1 MQHTDKAI
9 AEFEAWAGSEAF
21 GLSPAHFAKDEA
33 GDYINY
39 PTQCYWMVW
48 QASRAELVIELPP
61 QVTAEDVREAVPFD
75 ADGDYAV
82 DAAHMVNGAISACGS
97 FVKAA
102 GVTVRG

>member
-1 MQHTDKAI
+1 MHTDKAI
-9 AEFEAWAGSEAF
+9 AEFEAWWDRQQFHEQF
-21 GLSPAHFAKDEA
+21 EDVKDQMR
-33 GDYINY
+33 N
-39 PTQCYWMVW
+39 VW
-48 QASRAELVIELPP
+48 LASRRELVIELPP

>member
-1 MQHTDKAI
+1 MQHTDKMRE
-9 AEFEAWAGSEAF
+9 EFEAWAGSEAF

-48 QASRAELVIELPP
+48 QASRAELVIELPAKP
-61 QVTAEDVREAVPFD
+61 D
-75 ADGDYAV
+75 ADTFTRV
-82 DAAHMVNGAISACGS
+82 QSAYWQGIDK
-97 FVKAA
+97 VAGQAEAA

>member
-1 MQHTDKAI
+1 MHTDKAI

-39 PTQCYWMVW
+39 PTQCYWLVW
-48 QASRAELVIELPP
+48 RASRRELVIELPRP
-61 QVTAEDVREAVPFD
+61 DTNMHNGRSDAACELLLEQWD
-75 ADGDYAV
+75 ADR
-82 DAAHMVNGAISACGS
+82 AAIE
-97 FVKAA
+97 AA